1 VSSTAEPS
9 MTGLSHAIDTLEIAF
24 PAPGTTLDQDEE
36 WVVVRVDGEWRRIRL
51 HDYPEVF
58 SVPGLYE
65 KWIYDVL
72 ECQSPRK
79 IRERLHDAL
88 ESSDVDPASLTVF
101 DLGAGNGCVADE
113 LRAIGIRRFV
123 GVDLHP
129 EAAMA
134 AERDRPGLY
143 DDYVVGDLTDL
154 DEDKRRKLDRYDFNC
169 LTCVAALG
177 FGDIP
182 PEVFLAAYER
192 LADGGWAAFTV
203 KDDFLEESDQSG
215 FSILIRRLLNRGLLE
230 LVSRESY
237 VHRIS
242 GDGTELS
249 YTAFIGRRLGP
260 VPSDILD

>member
-9 MTGLSHAIDTLEIAF
+9 LTGLSHAIENLEIAF
-24 PAPGTTLDQDEE
+24 PAPGTQLDQDEE
-36 WVVVRVDGEWRRIRL
+36 WVVVKVDGEWQRIRL
-51 HDYPEVF
+51 HDYQDVYA
-58 SVPGLYE
+58 VPGLYE
-65 KWIYDVL
+65 KWIYEVL
-72 ECQSPRK
+72 ACQSPRK
-79 IRERLHDAL
+79 IRDLLDRAL
-88 ESSDVDPASLTVF
+88 KAGDFDPASLEVF

-113 LRAIGIRRFV
+113 LRSIGVRTFV
-123 GVDLHP
+123 GVDLHA

-154 DEDKRRKLDRYDFNC
+154 DDEQKRTLDRYDFNC

-182 PEVFLAAYER
+182 PEVFLAAYNR
-192 LADGGWAAFTV
+192 LSDGGWAAFTI
-203 KDDFLEESDQSG
+203 KNDFLEESDQSG
-215 FSILIRRLLNRGLLE
+215 FSILIRRMLNRGVLE
-230 LVSRESY
+230 LVERESY

-249 YTAFIGRRLGP
+249 YTAFLGRRLGP
-260 VPSDILD
+260 VPDDILD